1 MSEEY
6 LFNLDVKYPGED
18 KLKRKAYRIQ
28 VPGLKLSQDGSR
40 ITFPVFDLSATGV
53 AFDPGAHKHN
63 FVKGAIIS
71 ISLWWKNKLIMEGLK
86 ARIVRV
92 ANKLVACQFEKMDY
106 KQELKLDKLIL
117 EVQKKMIAL
126 KKKSGK

>member
-1 MSEEY
+1 MTKEY
-6 LFNLDVKYPGED
+6 LFDLDVKYPGEER
-18 KLKRKAYRIQ
+18 LKRKAYRVQ
-28 VPGLKLSQDGSR
+28 LVGLKVSLDGSGMS
-40 ITFPVFDLSATGV
+40 FSVLDLSATGV